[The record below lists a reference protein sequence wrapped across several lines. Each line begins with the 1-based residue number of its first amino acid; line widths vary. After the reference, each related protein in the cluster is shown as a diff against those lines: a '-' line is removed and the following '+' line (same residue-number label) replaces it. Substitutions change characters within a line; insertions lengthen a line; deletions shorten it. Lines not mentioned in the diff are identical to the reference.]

1 MYLHN
6 IDHSDTSIQV
16 MLVVITLVT
25 WIQSLVPFNEG
36 YDHCPFQV
44 VRLPLLMIT
53 GITYK
58 QQGLHTLIYYEYHFL
73 LLLYV
78 L

>member
-6 IDHSDTSIQV
+6 MDHTNTSIQV

-36 YDHCPFQV
+36 YDHYP
-44 VRLPLLMIT
+44 VRLPLLMIS